1 MTLKPKTK
9 TKYLVILIL
18 FFSTKLFGGEQDL
31 LIKKETK
38 FTGECLY
45 GFMNGGADLYLEYGF
60 SELIYRELTYRG
72 EDFSVELYKMRSP
85 EDAFGIHSVLSF
97 RCISADSLGRV
108 ECLTKYQLQAVSGN
122 YFISVVFSSGSLN
135 GRAGAYELISKFL
148 PNDESKVNF
157 PDFVQEK
164 KRYTTNLFYCAGS
177 LGLSNLPSAI
187 SSLLEGIS
195 AYKLWYYKDGLSSN
209 RCRVFFS
216 DNQSLSIVK
225 QRIPASDIVS
235 INNLTLDFKF

>member
-38 FTGECLY
+38 FTGEGLY

-97 RCISADSLGRV
+97 RCISADSLDRID
-108 ECLTKYQLQAVSGN
+108 CLTKYQLQAVSGD
-122 YFISVVFSSGSLN
+122 YFISVVFSAGTLN
-135 GRAGAYELISKFL
+135 ARAGAYEIIAKYL
-148 PNDESKVNF
+148 PKSELKINF
-157 PDFVQEK
+157 PDFVQQKEK
-164 KRYTTNLFYCAGS
+164 VTSNLFYCSGN

-187 SSLLEGIS
+187 SSLMDGIS
-195 AYKLWYYKDGLSSN
+195 AYKLWYYKEGISSN
-209 RCRVFFS
+209 RCRVIFS

-225 QRIPASDIVS
+225 QRIPASDIVY